1 MQFTKLQGAGNDYI
15 FVDGLSQQRD
25 WSELSRRVSDRH
37 FGIGSD
43 GLIVAARSERADIR
57 MRMWNADGSESEMC
71 GNGIRCFAKFVLER
85 EIVPMSNRAPDG
97 ALSVETGAGVIV
109 VTPSWEDGRITGAR
123 VDMGAPVLRSA
134 DVPADPTAFGPSDY
148 ARLDVGIIEALGL
161 APDDI
166 VFDAALAADGT
177 ALVGS
182 AVSMGNPHFVA
193 LLDEPVAGV
202 QLERRGPLVGHH
214 AAFPNRVNFT
224 VANVESRRRIVS
236 RTWERGSG
244 QTMACGT
251 GTCAM
256 VVAARL
262 HGLVDDLVSVRVPG
276 GELTITWPGHGPVIM
291 EGDAVEVFSG
301 EWPD

>member
-43 GLIVAARSERADIR
+43 GLIVAAPSKTADVR

-71 GNGIRCFAKFVLER
+71 GNGIRCLAKFVLER
-85 EIVPMSNRAPDG
+85 GLVPAPNG
-97 ALSVETGAGVIV
+97 ALSVETGAGLIA
-109 VTPSWEDGRITGAR
+109 VTPLWEDGRITGAR
-123 VDMGAPVLRSA
+123 VDMGTPVLRAA
-134 DVPADPTAFGPSDY
+134 DVPVDPTALGPSDF
-148 ARLDVGIIEALGL
+148 AQLDAGIVEALGL
-161 APDDI
+161 APHDL
-166 VFDAALAADGT
+166 VFDAPLAADGT
-177 ALVGS
+177 AFVGS

-202 QLERRGPLVGHH
+202 PLERVGPLIEHH
-214 AAFPNRVNFT
+214 AAFSNRVNFT
-224 VANVESRRRIVS
+224 VANVESRGRIVS

-251 GTCAM
+251 GVCAT

-262 HGLVDDLVSVRVPG
+262 HGLVDDDVSVRVPG

>member
-15 FVDGLSQQRD
+15 FVDGSSQQRD

-43 GLIVAARSERADIR
+43 GLIVAARSERADVR

-71 GNGIRCFAKFVLER
+71 GNGLRCFAKFVLER
-85 EIVPMSNRAPDG
+85 EIVPMPDG
-97 ALSVETGAGVIV
+97 ALSVETGAGVIA

-123 VDMGAPVLRSA
+123 VDMGAPMLRSA
-134 DVPADPTAFGPSDY
+134 DVPADPTAFGPSTY
-148 ARLDVGIIEALGL
+148 EKLDVGIIEALGL

-193 LLDEPVAGV
+193 FLDEPVAGV
-202 QLERRGPLVGHH
+202 VLERLGPLVEHH

-224 VANVESRRRIVS
+224 VANVESRGRIVS

-244 QTMACGT
+244 ETMACGT

-256 VVAARL
+256 VVEARL
-262 HGLVDDLVSVRVPG
+262 HGLVDDRVSVRVPG
-276 GELTITWPGHGPVIM
+276 GELTITWPGHGAVIM